1 MKILFSVLAMTS
13 MLMVFIAGSG
23 AYLISKTLISQ
34 SKVDAVS
41 SAAKGIASSISEQI
55 KLYDRILE
63 KMTQDPDVINAV
75 VQKNPQLISE
85 AEKKL
90 AIHFPDVIRIKII
103 SVDQLATG
111 KDQVADLSFADQEM
125 VKQTLIN
132 IQSPA
137 IQGDGNER
145 HLAIAHKIT
154 QNDTAIAVVLAVIK
168 YDFLNSVFST
178 VALEKGYLELR
189 QDKLVLSSAGDSTDD
204 ISKANAPIS
213 VPDTNWK
220 IYFDNS
226 VITNFFEFSLILSIT
241 LIPALLI
248 ALSFVAGYRK
258 FNELLRVELG
268 WLMKAGK
275 EILNGKPPSE
285 YPIKLN
291 EVGIVVSTL
300 VQFQRVVS
308 DKRLDI

>member
-1 MKILFSVLAMTS
+1 MKILFSVLAMIS
-13 MLMVFIAGSG
+13 MMMVFIAGSG

-34 SKVDAVS
+34 YKVDAVS
-41 SAAKGIASSISEQI
+41 SAAKGIAYSLSEQI

-63 KMTQDPDVINAV
+63 KMAQDPDVINAV
-75 VQKNPQLISE
+75 VQKNPQLLGE

-90 AIHFPDVIRIKII
+90 AAHFPNVIHIKLILA
-103 SVDQLATG
+103 DQLAIG

-125 VKQTLIN
+125 VKQTLVK

-137 IQGDGNER
+137 VQGDGNER

-154 QNDTAIAVVLAVIK
+154 QNDTALAVVLATIK
-168 YDFLNSVFST
+168 YDFLNAVFST

-189 QDKLVLSSAGDSTDD
+189 QDKLVLSSTGDSTDD

-213 VPDTNWK
+213 VPETNWK

-226 VITNFFEFSLILSIT
+226 AITNFFEFSLIFSIT
-241 LIPALLI
+241 LIPALMV
-248 ALSFVAGYRK
+248 ALSFATGYRK
-258 FNELLRVELG
+258 FNDLLRVELG
-268 WLMKAGK
+268 WLIKAGK
-275 EILNGKPPSE
+275 EILNGKPPAE
-285 YPIKLN
+285 YPIKLH

-300 VQFQRVVS
+300 AQFQRVVS